1 MSGVKLHART
11 VLRGKKGVL
20 ISGVLLYN
28 IEGFHYSR

>member
-20 ISGVLLYN
+20 ISGVLLY